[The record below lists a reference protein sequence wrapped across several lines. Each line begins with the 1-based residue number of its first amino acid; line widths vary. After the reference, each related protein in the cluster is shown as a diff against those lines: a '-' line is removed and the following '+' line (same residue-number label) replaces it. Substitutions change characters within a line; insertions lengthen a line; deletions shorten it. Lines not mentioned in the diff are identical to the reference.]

1 MKIAF
6 WSNVRGQCGTTLHL
20 TSIAIIQAMFDKKK
34 VVLMENHDH
43 LLNIESCLVKKG
55 RSDMVMESPGI
66 YNRYGL
72 ENLLASIDSAAPKVR
87 EKLIKKCSMR
97 FAYDRLYYLPHS
109 YLKNRDILDYQFD
122 KKLNGLLKNLETY
135 FYAVYIDTF
144 AAESMSTKNILD
156 SADVVVVNLNQN
168 SNVINHFF
176 SNFSSLRSKAVF
188 LLGNYYPCRYNSIY
202 EIRRRYQIPENRI
215 YAIPFCM
222 EAAEAESEGSLA
234 SFIGRNYLEP
244 SISNRDFISSIYNAY
259 KGIMDYSAASK
270 GPGV

>member
-1 MKIAF
+1 MKIVF

-97 FAYDRLYYLPHS
+97 FAYDRLYYLPHRLS
-109 YLKNRDILDYQFD
+109 
-122 KKLNGLLKNLETY
+122 
-135 FYAVYIDTF
+135 
-144 AAESMSTKNILD
+144 
-156 SADVVVVNLNQN
+156 
-168 SNVINHFF
+168 
-176 SNFSSLRSKAVF
+176 
-188 LLGNYYPCRYNSIY
+188 
-202 EIRRRYQIPENRI
+202 
-215 YAIPFCM
+215 
-222 EAAEAESEGSLA
+222 
-234 SFIGRNYLEP
+234 
-244 SISNRDFISSIYNAY
+244 
-259 KGIMDYSAASK
+259 
-270 GPGV
+270 